1 MHTVELLDH
10 ALEAARRLGF
20 KIRQDWL
27 GGSCGVCELR
37 GQRWIF
43 VDVSL
48 SPADQLHLV
57 ADAIRN
63 EPGLHRMTLP
73 PQLSQL
79 LDLRLTA

>member
-27 GGSCGVCELR
+27 GGSWGVCELH

-43 VDVSL
+43 LDVSL
-48 SPADQLHLV
+48 SPADQLGLV
-57 ADAIRN
+57 LDAIRD

-73 PQLSQL
+73 ARLTQL
-79 LDLRLTA
+79 LDVRQTA